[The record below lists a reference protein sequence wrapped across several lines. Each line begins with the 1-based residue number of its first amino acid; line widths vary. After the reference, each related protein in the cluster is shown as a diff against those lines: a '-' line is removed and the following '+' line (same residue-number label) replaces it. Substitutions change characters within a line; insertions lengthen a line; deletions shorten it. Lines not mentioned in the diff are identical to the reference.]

1 MSDQEK
7 KDKRFSIIVS
17 AIIHSALI
25 ALFLILVAWREPD
38 PPLPE
43 YGIELNLG
51 FQDAGS
57 GDTERTAETQVE
69 DTEDDTPPDAETET
83 ETDPVEEEV
92 QEEVQEEVVE
102 QPKTEVTPVEKVQEE
117 TPPVEETVEET
128 VTTEEKSEVKVE
140 EKTPPVT
147 ETKEEVTPPKEEVK
161 KEEEVKPV
169 EKKQEETK
177 PVIDNRALMGGK
189 KTNTDNKD
197 NTSNNQGT
205 QSDVTGNQGD
215 PDGKK
220 NTKGTD
226 PGGEDAGVSLSL
238 EGWKW
243 QSPPGKKDDSQV
255 DGVIMFS
262 FDVDDRGRV
271 SNVTK
276 IQGSTIQDNVIVQ
289 FYKKQVEELTF
300 VQKDQS
306 VLPKSKSVGRI
317 TFVIRTN

>member
-57 GDTERTAETQVE
+57 GDTERIAETQVE
-69 DTEDDTPPDAETET
+69 ETEDDTPPDAETET

-215 PDGKK
+215 PDGKN

-226 PGGEDAGVSLSL
+226 PGGADLGVSYSL
-238 EGWKW
+238 DGWKW
-243 QSPPGKKDDSQV
+243 QSPPAEKDDSQI
-255 DGVIMFS
+255 DGVIKFS
-262 FDVDDRGRV
+262 ISVDDRGKV
-271 SNVTK
+271 LSVAVIPGT
-276 IQGSTIQDNVIVQ
+276 TISDNTIVD
-289 FYKKQVEELTF
+289 FYKKQVLELKFIQT
-300 VQKDQS
+300 D
-306 VLPKSKSVGRI
+306 LSKAPAAVSKGEV
-317 TFVIRTN
+317 TFVIKTN